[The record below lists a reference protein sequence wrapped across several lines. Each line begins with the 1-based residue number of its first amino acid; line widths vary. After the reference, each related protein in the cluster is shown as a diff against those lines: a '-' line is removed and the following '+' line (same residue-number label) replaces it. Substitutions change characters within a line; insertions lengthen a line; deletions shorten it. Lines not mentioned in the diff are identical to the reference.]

1 MKQELYTR
9 DQIDKLGNTIVF
21 LTEKMP
27 SMTKTKLLKLI
38 YIIEEL
44 SVKKYGIPF
53 FDLRFDVWKL
63 GPVSRDLFVELS
75 SEPVLLA
82 EYIIKEETT
91 DTTVIKAKKAFSDD
105 EFNDI
110 EIKLLE
116 DIVESFKNYS
126 ANDLVLFTHRKH
138 SPWYLTAQKNGVLEY
153 LESGQ
158 MNSSDVEIDLSQLLE
173 DQPEKM
179 ELYKNHKEF
188 IHQSK
193 RLKS

>member
-1 MKQELYTR
+1 MKQELYTK
-9 DQIDKLGNTIVF
+9 DQIDKLGNTIIF
-21 LTEKMP
+21 LAEKMP

-38 YIIEEL
+38 YIIEEI

-75 SEPVLLA
+75 SDPVLLA
-82 EYIIKEETT
+82 DYIIKEETADAT
-91 DTTVIKAKKAFSDD
+91 IIKPKREFSDN
-105 EFNDI
+105 EFNDM
-110 EIKLLE
+110 EIGLLE
-116 DIVESFKNYS
+116 DIAESFRGS
-126 ANDLVLFTHRKH
+126 TAADLVSFTHRKH

-158 MNSSDVEIDLSQLLE
+158 MNSTDVEIDLSQLLE

-179 ELYKNHKEF
+179 EFYKSHKEF
-188 IHQSK
+188 IRQSK

>member
-1 MKQELYTR
+1 MKQELYTG
-9 DQIDKLGNTIVF
+9 DQIAKLGNTIVF

-27 SMTKTKLLKLI
+27 SMTKPKLLKLI

>member
-1 MKQELYTR
+1 MKQEVYTKA
-9 DQIDKLGNTIVF
+9 QIDKLGNAIVF
-21 LTEKMP
+21 LAGKIP

-44 SVKKYGIPF
+44 SVRKYGVPF
-53 FDLRFDVWKL
+53 FDLKFDVWKL

-82 EYIIKEETT
+82 EYIIREEAT
-91 DTTVIKAKKAFSDD
+91 DTTVIKPKQQFSDD
-105 EFNDI
+105 EFNDT

-116 DIVESFKNYS
+116 EIAEKFRHSS

-138 SPWYLTAQKNGVLEY
+138 SPWYLTAQRNGLLEY
-153 LESGQ
+153 FESGQ
-158 MNSSDVEIDLSQLLE
+158 MNATDVEIDLSQLLE
-173 DQPEKM
+173 DQPEK
-179 ELYKNHKEF
+179 LLFYKDHKEF
-188 IHQSK
+188 IQQSK

>member
-1 MKQELYTR
+1 MKQELYTG
-9 DQIDKLGNTIVF
+9 DQIAKLGNTIVF

>member
-1 MKQELYTR
+1 MKQELYTKE
-9 DQIDKLGNTIVF
+9 QIDKLGNTIIF
-21 LTEKMP
+21 LAEKMP

-44 SVKKYGIPF
+44 SIKKYGTPF
-53 FDLRFDVWKL
+53 FDLKFDVWKL

-82 EYIIKEETT
+82 EYITKEEAGDATR
-91 DTTVIKAKKAFSDD
+91 IKPRRQFSDD

-110 EIKLLE
+110 EIELLQE
-116 DIVESFKNYS
+116 IVESFKGAT

-138 SPWYLTAQKNGVLEY
+138 SPWYLTAQKNGLLEY
-153 LESGQ
+153 FEDGQ
-158 MNSSDVEIDLSQLLE
+158 INSTNVEIDLSQLLE
-173 DQPEKM
+173 DQPEK
-179 ELYKNHKEF
+179 LAFYKNHKEF
-188 IHQSK
+188 IQQSK